1 VTFVIKLNI
10 NIYLDVKKLAT
21 ALEASLMAC
30 LANSPAK
37 YIIIPPKEKN
47 LCIQSKHLKHHT
59 TNGNFFLQRRAI

>member
-1 VTFVIKLNI
+1 VIFVIKLNI

-37 YIIIPPKEKN
+37 YIIIPKKEKN
-47 LCIQSKHLKHHT
+47 LCIQSKHLMSYYKCD
-59 TNGNFFLQRRAI
+59 FFFQRRAI